1 MNDFYPI
8 TNLKGIGQKT
18 AGLYNKLGIFSYED
32 LLYYFPRDYIK
43 YEQPVNI
50 TSATVGELVSIKAR
64 IVRQPLLKHVKRFQ
78 IVSAFLK
85 TDEMT
90 HL

>member
-43 YEQPVNI
+43 YEDTKSI
-50 TSATVGELVSIKAR
+50 SDASVGEIVSVKWR
-64 IVRQPLLKHVKRFQ
+64 IVKQPLIKHVKRFK
-78 IVSAFLK
+78 IVSA
-85 TDEMT
+85 
-90 HL
+90 